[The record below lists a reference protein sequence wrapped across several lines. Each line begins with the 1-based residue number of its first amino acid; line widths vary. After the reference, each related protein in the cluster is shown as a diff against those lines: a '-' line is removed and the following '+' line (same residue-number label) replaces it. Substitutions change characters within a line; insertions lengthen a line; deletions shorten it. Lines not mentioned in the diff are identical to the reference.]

1 MPSKKLIA
9 ILLALALLAACNL
22 PVATQPADH
31 NTAVHQTAE
40 AYILKTLTSLPPSQ
54 TPLPA
59 TSTATSQPPAPTST
73 HTTTLQPPTQLPTQ
87 PPTADITPL
96 PQPTSTATL
105 ELPSGTA
112 RERITT
118 RMQTYGDVQ
127 DAYLSD
133 AYWQQLEA
141 RLARCGSTEDIL
153 TLEYHGDSYIMYDGR
168 YSMSPQA
175 FRAQVEYLMQQDY
188 HFATLHE
195 VDGFVQGWLTLPSCS
210 VILTTDVSDEHANSL
225 LSIASTFTDLE
236 AQYGYSP
243 HMIAFIWTGAM
254 ESGVCWGG
262 GCWEDLNEALE
273 TGYFTFGTHSYSHQD
288 FGQITPA
295 EQTEDL
301 QRSISDMQAEMGLTP
316 YALAWPFETC
326 SAYSD
331 TISSLGITL
340 AWGGVTKPMEQN
352 FTSWL
357 DPRPLCLPRMLPPNV
372 EGISMRP
379 PGYTLQQ
386 MLEMP

>member
-1 MPSKKLIA
+1 
-9 ILLALALLAACNL
+9 
-22 PVATQPADH
+22 
-31 NTAVHQTAE
+31 
-40 AYILKTLTSLPPSQ
+40 
-54 TPLPA
+54 
-59 TSTATSQPPAPTST
+59 
-73 HTTTLQPPTQLPTQ
+73 
-87 PPTADITPL
+87 
-96 PQPTSTATL
+96 
-105 ELPSGTA
+105 
-112 RERITT
+112 
-118 RMQTYGDVQ
+118 MQAYGDVQ
-127 DAYLSD
+127 AAYLSD
-133 AYWQQLEA
+133 AYWQQLDA
-141 RLARCGSTEDIL
+141 RLERCGSAQDIL
-153 TLEYHGDSYIMYDGR
+153 TLEYHGDSYIMYDGK
-168 YSMSPQA
+168 YSMNPQA

-195 VDGFVQGWLTLPSCS
+195 VEGFVQGWLALPSCS
-210 VILTTDVSDEHANSL
+210 VILTTDVSDEHAASL

-301 QRSISDMQAEMGLTP
+301 QRSNSDMQAEMGLTP

-326 SAYSD
+326 SAYPD
-331 TISSLGITL
+331 TIRALGITL

-357 DPRPLCLPRMLPPNV
+357 DPRPLCLPRMLPPNI

-386 MLEMP
+386 MLDLP

>member
-1 MPSKKLIA
+1 VPAKKFLVV
-9 ILLALALLAACNL
+9 LLAFALLSACNL
-22 PVATQPADH
+22 SSESLPP
-31 NTAVHQTAE
+31 NSSTAAFETAFALARQT
-40 AYILKTLTSLPPSQ
+40 LTPPDTSLPSQ
-54 TPLPA
+54 TVSSLTP
-59 TSTATSQPPAPTST
+59 TATSQLPTST
-73 HTTTLQPPTQLPTQ
+73 DTNVPPTSTDTSQPPTPT
-87 PPTADITPL
+87 P
-96 PQPTSTATL
+96 TATL
-105 ELPSGTA
+105 ALPNGTA
-112 RERITT
+112 REQIYA
-118 RMQTYGDVQ
+118 RMQAYGDVQ
-127 DAYLSD
+127 EAYLSD

-141 RLARCGSTEDIL
+141 RLARCGSAQDIL
-153 TLEYHGDSYIMYDGR
+153 TLEYHGDSYTMYDGR
-168 YSMSPQA
+168 YSMNPQA
-175 FRAQVEYLMQQDY
+175 FRAQVAYLMQQDY

-195 VDGFVQGWLTLPSCS
+195 VEGFVQGWLELPRCS
-210 VILTTDVSDEHANSL
+210 VILTTDVSDEHAASL
-225 LSIASTFTDLE
+225 LSIASTFADLE
-236 AQYGYSP
+236 AEYGYVP

-295 EQTEDL
+295 EQTGDL
-301 QRSISDMQAEMGLTP
+301 QRSIRDMQAEMGLTP

-326 SAYSD
+326 SAYPD
-331 TISSLGITL
+331 TISTLGITL

-357 DPRPLCLPRMLPPNV
+357 DPRPLCLPRMLPPNI

>member
-1 MPSKKLIA
+1 VPAKKFLVV
-9 ILLALALLAACNL
+9 LLALALLSACNL
-22 PVATQPADH
+22 PSESLPPGSSTAAFETAFAFAQQTLTPPDTSLPSQTVSSLTPTATQP
-31 NTAVHQTAE
+31 E
-40 AYILKTLTSLPPSQ
+40 TLT
-54 TPLPA
+54 
-59 TSTATSQPPAPTST
+59 
-73 HTTTLQPPTQLPTQ
+73 PPTEFPTQ
-87 PPTADITPL
+87 PLTAVITPL
-96 PQPTSTATL
+96 PQPTPTATL
-105 ELPSGTA
+105 ALPSGTA
-112 RERITT
+112 REQIYA
-118 RMQTYGDVQ
+118 RMQAYGDVQ
-127 DAYLSD
+127 EAYLSD

-141 RLARCGSTEDIL
+141 RLARCGSAQDIL
-153 TLEYHGDSYIMYDGR
+153 TLEYHGDSYTMYDGR
-168 YSMSPQA
+168 YSMNPQA
-175 FRAQVEYLMQQDY
+175 FRAQVAYLMQQDY

-195 VDGFVQGWLTLPSCS
+195 VEGFVQGWLKLPSCS
-210 VILTTDVSDEHANSL
+210 VILTTDVSDEHAGSL
-225 LSIASTFTDLE
+225 LSIASTFADLE
-236 AQYGYSP
+236 AEYGYAP

-273 TGYFTFGTHSYSHQD
+273 TGYYTFGTHSYSHQD

-295 EQTEDL
+295 EQAEDL
-301 QRSISDMQAEMGLTP
+301 QRSIGDMQAEMGLTP

-326 SAYSD
+326 SAFPD
-331 TISSLGITL
+331 TISALGITL

-357 DPRPLCLPRMLPPNV
+357 DPRPLCLPRMLPPNI

>member
-1 MPSKKLIA
+1 MPSKKILV

-22 PVATQPADH
+22 PVATLPAAH
-31 NTAVHQTAE
+31 TTAVHQTAE
-40 AYILKTLTSLPPSQ
+40 AYAQQTLTSLPPSQ
-54 TPLPA
+54 SPSAA
-59 TSTATSQPPAPTST
+59 TSTATNQPPAPTST
-73 HTTTLQPPTQLPTQ
+73 HTATLQPPTELPTQ
-87 PPTADITPL
+87 PPTAAITPL

-112 RERITT
+112 RERITA
-118 RMQTYGDVQ
+118 RMQAYGDLQ
-127 DAYLSD
+127 AAYLSD

-141 RLARCGSTEDIL
+141 RLARCGSAQDIL

-168 YSMSPQA
+168 YSMNPQA

-195 VDGFVQGWLTLPSCS
+195 VEGFVQGWLALPSCS
-210 VILTTDVSDEHANSL
+210 VILTTDVSDEHAASL

-262 GCWEDLNEALE
+262 YCWEDLNEALE
-273 TGYFTFGTHSYSHQD
+273 TGYFTFGTHSYSHND

-301 QRSISDMQAEMGLTP
+301 QRSISDMLAEMGLTP

-326 SAYSD
+326 SAYPD
-331 TISSLGITL
+331 TISTLEITL

-357 DPRPLCLPRMLPPNV
+357 DPRPLCLPRMLPPNI

>member
-1 MPSKKLIA
+1 MPSKKLFA
-9 ILLALALLAACNL
+9 ILIALALLAACNL
-22 PVATQPADH
+22 PMATLPAAH

-40 AYILKTLTSLPPSQ
+40 AYAQQTLTSLPPSQ
-54 TPLPA
+54 TPLSA
-59 TSTATSQPPAPTST
+59 TSTATSQPPAPTPT
-73 HTTTLQPPTQLPTQ
+73 PMATLQPPTQLPTQ
-87 PPTADITPL
+87 PPTAITPL

-112 RERITT
+112 R
-118 RMQTYGDVQ
+118 MQAYGDVQ

-141 RLARCGSTEDIL
+141 RLERCGSAQDIL
-153 TLEYHGDSYIMYDGR
+153 TLEYHGDSYTMYDGR
-168 YSMSPQA
+168 YSMNPQA

-195 VDGFVQGWLTLPSCS
+195 VEGFVQGWLALPSCS
-210 VILTTDVSDEHANSL
+210 VILTTDVSDEHAASL

-326 SAYSD
+326 SAYPD
-331 TISSLGITL
+331 TISAQGITL

-357 DPRPLCLPRMLPPNV
+357 DPRPLCLPRMLPPNI

>member
-1 MPSKKLIA
+1 MSSKKLFA
-9 ILLALALLAACNL
+9 ILLALALLSACNL
-22 PVATQPADH
+22 PSESLPPGAS
-31 NTAVHQTAE
+31 TASFETAL
-40 AYILKTLTSLPPSQ
+40 AFARQSLTPPDTSLPSQ
-54 TPLPA
+54 TVSSLTP
-59 TSTATSQPPAPTST
+59 TATSQLPTST
-73 HTTTLQPPTQLPTQ
+73 DTNVPPTPTVTSQPPTPT
-87 PPTADITPL
+87 P
-96 PQPTSTATL
+96 TATL
-105 ELPSGTA
+105 ALPSGTA
-112 RERITT
+112 REQIYA
-118 RMQTYGDVQ
+118 RMQAYGDVQ
-127 DAYLSD
+127 QAYLSD

-141 RLARCGSTEDIL
+141 RLARCGSAQDIL
-153 TLEYHGDSYIMYDGR
+153 TLEYHGDSYTMYDGR
-168 YSMSPQA
+168 YSMNPQA
-175 FRAQVEYLMQQDY
+175 FRAQVAYLMQQDY

-195 VDGFVQGWLTLPSCS
+195 VEGFVQGWLELPRCS
-210 VILTTDVSDEHANSL
+210 VILTTDVSDEHAASL
-225 LSIASTFTDLE
+225 LSIASTFADLE
-236 AQYGYSP
+236 AEYGYVP

-273 TGYFTFGTHSYSHQD
+273 SGYFTFGTHSYSHQD

-295 EQTEDL
+295 EQAEDL
-301 QRSISDMQAEMGLTP
+301 QRSILDMQTKMSLTP

-326 SAYSD
+326 SAFPD
-331 TISSLGITL
+331 TISALGITL

-357 DPRPLCLPRMLPPNV
+357 DPRPLCLPRMLPPNI

>member
-1 MPSKKLIA
+1 VLIKKVLIHS
-9 ILLALALLAACNL
+9 ITLALLSACNL
-22 PVATQPADH
+22 PTATLPATH
-31 NTAVHQTAE
+31 STAVHQTAE
-40 AYILKTLTSLPPSQ
+40 AYAQQTLTSLPPSQ

-73 HTTTLQPPTQLPTQ
+73 HTATLQPPTELPAQ
-87 PPTADITPL
+87 PPTAAITPM

-112 RERITT
+112 RERITA
-118 RMQTYGDVQ
+118 RMQTYGDLLA
-127 DAYLSD
+127 AYLSD

-141 RLARCGSTEDIL
+141 RLERCGSAQDIL
-153 TLEYHGDSYIMYDGR
+153 TLEYHGDSYTMYDGR
-168 YSMSPQA
+168 YSMNPQA

-195 VDGFVQGWLTLPSCS
+195 VEGFVQGWLALPSCS
-210 VILTTDVSDEHANSL
+210 VILTTDVSDEHAASL

-243 HMIAFIWTGAM
+243 HMIAFVWTGAM
-254 ESGVCWGG
+254 ESGVCWGE

-326 SAYSD
+326 SAYPD
-331 TISSLGITL
+331 TISTLGITL

-357 DPRPLCLPRMLPPNV
+357 DPRPLCLPRMLPPNI

>member
-1 MPSKKLIA
+1 MSSKKLFA
-9 ILLALALLAACNL
+9 ILLALALLSACNL
-22 PVATQPADH
+22 PSESLPPGAS
-31 NTAVHQTAE
+31 TASFETAL
-40 AYILKTLTSLPPSQ
+40 AFARQSLTPPDTSLPSQ
-54 TPLPA
+54 TVSSLTP
-59 TSTATSQPPAPTST
+59 TATSQLPTST
-73 HTTTLQPPTQLPTQ
+73 DTNVPPTPTVTSQPPTPT
-87 PPTADITPL
+87 P
-96 PQPTSTATL
+96 TATL
-105 ELPSGTA
+105 ALPSGTA
-112 RERITT
+112 REQIYA
-118 RMQTYGDVQ
+118 RMQAYGDVQ
-127 DAYLSD
+127 EAYLSD
-133 AYWQQLEA
+133 DYWQQLEA
-141 RLARCGSTEDIL
+141 RLAHCGSAQDIL
-153 TLEYHGDSYIMYDGR
+153 TLEYHGDSYTMYDGR
-168 YSMSPQA
+168 YSMNPQA
-175 FRAQVEYLMQQDY
+175 FRAQVAYLMQQDY

-195 VDGFVQGWLTLPSCS
+195 VEGFVQGWLELPRCS
-210 VILTTDVSDEHANSL
+210 VILTTDVSDEHAASL

-243 HMIAFIWTGAM
+243 HMIAFVWTGAM
-254 ESGVCWGG
+254 ESGVCWGE

-301 QRSISDMQAEMGLTP
+301 QRSISDMLAEMGLTP

-326 SAYSD
+326 SAYPD
-331 TISSLGITL
+331 TISTLEITL

-357 DPRPLCLPRMLPPNV
+357 DPRPLCLPRMLPPNI

>member
-1 MPSKKLIA
+1 VPSKKLFA
-9 ILLALALLAACNL
+9 ILLALSLLAACNL
-22 PVATQPADH
+22 PTATQPAAH
-31 NTAVHQTAE
+31 TTAVHQTAE
-40 AYILKTLTSLPPSQ
+40 AYILQTLTSPPPSQ

-59 TSTATSQPPAPTST
+59 TSTTTSQPPAPPPTPT
-73 HTTTLQPPTQLPTQ
+73 ATLQPPTELPTQ
-87 PPTADITPL
+87 SPTAAITPL
-96 PQPTSTATL
+96 LQPTSTATL

-153 TLEYHGDSYIMYDGR
+153 TLEFHGDSYTMYDGR
-168 YSMSPQA
+168 YSMNPQA

-195 VDGFVQGWLTLPSCS
+195 VEGFVQGWLALPSCS
-210 VILTTDVSDEHANSL
+210 VILTTDVSDEHAASL

-254 ESGVCWGG
+254 ASGVCWSG

-326 SAYSD
+326 SAYPD
-331 TISSLGITL
+331 TISTLGITL

-357 DPRPLCLPRMLPPNV
+357 DPRPLCLPRMLPPNI